1 MTLVQNLRQL
11 LSGNKI
17 FQFLGLFFLV
27 LYVVSCTPRAKVIDN
42 KPQDTQAQ
50 NTTEEPKHKV
60 EVEVPKTVQNI
71 VLMLPFQLNHSTGS
85 NPTTNDISRSELAL
99 DFYQGFEIGLER
111 ATGLKTNFKVTVL
124 DSRDNEN
131 EVMRLAA
138 SSAVK
143 EAQLIIGPVYP
154 KEIKAFSNTSLSETS
169 KILRISPLAATMPS
183 EFNLSNLVSITSPII
198 THVNALAQ
206 RLVKLYRKGDVI
218 LLYESDD
225 ASSRQFLPV
234 LKSEILLINKE
245 IPVYSVDSE
254 EKLFERARLDGNN
267 LVVIGSTNNY
277 RLATLFSQL
286 QQLQEI
292 SGHRVQLF
300 GHPNWAKMNFSNQAS
315 VLESLQTEISSSY
328 YIDPRLTSVRDF
340 NEQYKEEF
348 NIVPSEFAYKGYDT
362 GYYFGLLLAKYGEN
376 YSKKLIEERY
386 KGLHNDF
393 EFEFHPQWG
402 FVNASIHFLKF
413 NDGQFVRIN

>member
-1 MTLVQNLRQL
+1 MTLAQNLRQL

-17 FQFLGLFFLV
+17 FQFLGLLFLA
-27 LYVVSCTPRAKVIDN
+27 LYIVSCTPRARVIDS
-42 KPQDTQAQ
+42 KPQETQPKS
-50 NTTEEPKHKV
+50 TDEEPKDKV
-60 EVEVPKTVQNI
+60 EVEVSKSIHNI
-71 VLMLPFQLNHSTGS
+71 VLMLPFQLNRSTGN
-85 NPTTNDISRSELAL
+85 NPTNSDVSRSELAL
-99 DFYQGFEIGLER
+99 DFYQGFEIGLEK
-111 ATGLKTNFKVTVL
+111 AAGLKSNFKVTVL

-131 EVMRLAA
+131 EVMRLST

-143 EAQLIIGPVYP
+143 DAQLIVGPVYP
-154 KEIKAFSNTSLSETS
+154 KEIKAFSNTGISEPS
-169 KILRISPLAATMPS
+169 KVLRISPLAATMPS

-225 ASSRQFLPV
+225 AASRQFLPV
-234 LKSEILLINKE
+234 LQSEIQLINKD
-245 IPVYSVDSE
+245 ILVYTVDSE
-254 EKLFERARLDGNN
+254 EKLLERARLDGNN
-267 LVVIGSTNNY
+267 FVVIGSTNKY
-277 RLATLFSQL
+277 RLATLFTQL
-286 QQLQEI
+286 QQLQEM

-300 GHPNWAKMNFSNQAS
+300 GHPNWAKMNFSNHAA

-328 YIDPRLTSVRDF
+328 YVDPRLTAVRDF

-348 NIVPSEFAYKGYDT
+348 NIAPSEYAYKGYDT
-362 GYYFGLLLAKYGEN
+362 GYYFGLLLAKYAEN
-376 YSKKLIEERY
+376 YGKNLIEERF

-402 FVNASIHFLKF
+402 FVNVSIHFLKF
-413 NDGQFVRIN
+413 NNGHFVRIN

>member
-1 MTLVQNLRQL
+1 MTLAQNLRQL

-17 FQFLGLFFLV
+17 FQFLGLLFLA
-27 LYVVSCTPRAKVIDN
+27 LYVVSCTPRARVIDS
-42 KPQDTQAQ
+42 KPQETQPKS
-50 NTTEEPKHKV
+50 TDEEPKDKV
-60 EVEVPKTVQNI
+60 EVEVSKSIHNI
-71 VLMLPFQLNHSTGS
+71 VLMLPFQLNRSTGN
-85 NPTTNDISRSELAL
+85 NPTNSDVSRSELAL
-99 DFYQGFEIGLER
+99 DFYQGFEIGLEK
-111 ATGLKTNFKVTVL
+111 AAGLKSNFKVTVL

-131 EVMRLAA
+131 EVMRLST

-143 EAQLIIGPVYP
+143 DAQLIVGPVYP
-154 KEIKAFSNTSLSETS
+154 KEIKAFSNTGISEPS
-169 KILRISPLAATMPS
+169 KVLRISPLAATMPS

-225 ASSRQFLPV
+225 AASRQFLPV
-234 LKSEILLINKE
+234 LQSEIQLINKD
-245 IPVYSVDSE
+245 ILVYIVDSE
-254 EKLFERARLDGNN
+254 EKLLERARLDGNN
-267 LVVIGSTNNY
+267 FVVIGSTNKY
-277 RLATLFSQL
+277 RLATLFTQL
-286 QQLQEI
+286 QQLQEM

-300 GHPNWAKMNFSNQAS
+300 GHPNWAKMNFSNHAA

-328 YIDPRLTSVRDF
+328 YVDPRLTAVRDF

-348 NIVPSEFAYKGYDT
+348 NIAPSEYAYKGYDT
-362 GYYFGLLLAKYGEN
+362 GYYFGLLLAKYAEN
-376 YSKKLIEERY
+376 YGKNLIEERF

-402 FVNASIHFLKF
+402 FVNVSIHFLKF
-413 NDGQFVRIN
+413 NNGHFVRIN